1 MPEPT
6 PHAPTDPF
14 SDELL
19 AELVVGARLMSER
32 ELNQARARLASGEA
46 GEAIPYAHAFVADP
60 TANGLVALV
69 PSTQEVG
76 ARIALGEDAPPPD
89 LADWPPYS
97 TGDVLV
103 LSTREPGIAG
113 AIQVGHRATLGL
125 IPTARGAFLY
135 PGAPPTQAQ
144 SPRMATLLAPVV
156 SPSASKTHPIDFAVS
171 TGGEFVLAANRGAG
185 TVHVVVANTCQQA
198 GAIMLRAAGSRRAMG
213 MALDRKVAYLT
224 DGMTPRLTVLDLL
237 TLKVRHQPF
246 PTGPLGPV
254 ALTPDGSHLLV
265 VFYKAGDELGL
276 LMVSTADLRVRHL
289 MNLPAH
295 KLTEGPGEAIVVTP
309 DGALAYILAA
319 GESGAP
325 KILAFDPLKR
335 KLVAEIPLIKPP
347 LGLAF
352 APPADWLPPRP
363 TLEDV
368 IVQMGFASREE
379 LRALQ
384 LPEDEVSPLMDPG
397 LDPLILSQLPERL
410 IRTMGMVPLMRDAT
424 HLSVAMLNP
433 RDAACQ
439 QLAIQLAGGLNLR
452 IIPIEQEE
460 LDRFMAERYP
470 ALMESFLAMRNA
482 APVVR
487 PPGGTAPEPGA
498 APSGPRPG
506 GPSPAGPSPG
516 GPRPGG
522 PSPGGPS
529 PGGPRP
535 GASSSVGSTPGGAEP
550 AGSRP
555 GGPVPAGPLP
565 GGAGAA
571 RGPAPAPSPAPPPV
585 APPGPSPAAR
595 AAAPAQGEAAPMP
608 SMTTAI
614 VPQPPA
620 LGSIEALVAGNGRR
634 LLVIENLKR
643 QVTQIDRDRPE
654 TWTFK
659 DVVAGSACYLP
670 SGRLLFADLGQHR
683 VIEVDPLSSKV
694 VWAFGESSDRT
705 RTLRAPRWAGRLAGG
720 HTLVADTGNHRVVEV
735 SPEGEIAWSHGETGR
750 AGCAGQALFK
760 PHSAVRTP
768 EGGTLIA
775 DTGNHRVI
783 EVDEAGAVVWQ
794 YGNGANRLGGNQ
806 GSGPNQLSEPAW
818 AARLPNGHTLIADTG
833 NGRVIEL
840 DAEKALVW
848 QYRAGAARGGTP
860 VKDPCGAARLAN
872 GNTLVLGRQGAVE
885 VDPELTIVW
894 EHHPAPREGTAPL
907 SALVPAAHPAYQ
919 PIISPEALVPL
930 SEPARMPEPAPVVA
944 AHRGSE
950 LPANLPDSVLL
961 ADRTGGRV
969 LEIDRKMQIFWQFSG
984 IVGGG
989 GNRLLAPNYVT
1000 RLPNGGTLVADTG
1013 NHRVVEVRDQSIVWQ
1028 FGKPGEAGSGPRH
1041 LSQPR
1046 SVERTLQGT
1055 MLIADFGNRRV
1066 VEVTV
1071 AGDVRWGR
1079 EGFKGPS
1086 YASRLPSGNTLV
1098 CDWADHQVLEIDPRG
1113 TVVWSFGQS
1122 GFGGP
1127 GSNQLYHPEHAVR
1140 LENGNTLIADTQNHR
1155 VVEVSP
1161 AHEIVWQYGGDA
1173 AFLGRKGRFG
1183 IQLNTPI
1190 IAWRL
1195 SEGTTL
1201 VVHAGKNHVVELD
1214 AELNILWHFT
1224 LAQDRR

>member
-6 PHAPTDPF
+6 PHAHNDPF

-19 AELVVGARLMSER
+19 AELVVSARLMSER
-32 ELNQARARLASGEA
+32 ELIQARARLTSGEA
-46 GEAIPYAHAFVADP
+46 GDAIPFTHAFAADP

-69 PSTQEVG
+69 PATQEVG
-76 ARIALGEDAPPPD
+76 ARIALGEEAPPPD
-89 LADWPPYS
+89 LAEWPPYS
-97 TGDVLV
+97 TGDVLI
-103 LSTREPGIAG
+103 LSTKEPGIAG
-113 AIQVGHRATLGL
+113 AVSVSHRATLGL
-125 IPTARGAFLY
+125 IPTARGSFLY
-135 PGAPPTQAQ
+135 TGAPPTHAQ
-144 SPRMATLLAPVV
+144 SPRLATLLAPVV
-156 SPSASKTHPIDFAVS
+156 SPSASKSHPLDFGVS
-171 TGGEFVLAANRGAG
+171 MGGEFVLAANRGAG

-213 MALDRKVAYLT
+213 MAVDRKVAYLT
-224 DGMTPRLTVLDLL
+224 DGMTPRLTVLDLV

-276 LMVSTADLRVRHL
+276 LTVSTADLRVRHL

-319 GESGAP
+319 GENGAP
-325 KILAFDPLKR
+325 KILAFDPSKR

-347 LGLAF
+347 TGLAF
-352 APPADWLPPRP
+352 APPVDWLPPRP

-397 LDPLILSQLPERL
+397 MDPLILSQLPERL

-439 QLAIQLAGGLNLR
+439 QLALQLAGGLNLR

-470 ALMESFLAMRNA
+470 ALMESFTAMKNT

-487 PPGGTAPEPGA
+487 SPGA
-498 APSGPRPG
+498 APDPAQGPAPG
-506 GPSPAGPSPG
+506 GPSPGGPTPGGPAPG

-522 PSPGGPS
+522 PVPGGPA

-535 GASSSVGSTPGGAEP
+535 G
-550 AGSRP
+550 
-555 GGPVPAGPLP
+555 GPLP
-565 GGAGAA
+565 GGPTPGGPAPGAPA
-571 RGPAPAPSPAPPPV
+571 RPAPAPATPAPEPAK
-585 APPGPSPAAR
+585 APPAPLPPAPQPTP
-595 AAAPAQGEAAPMP
+595 APAGEPAPMP

-614 VPQPPA
+614 VPQLPA
-620 LGSIEALVAGNGRR
+620 GGSLEALVAGNGRR
-634 LLVIENLKR
+634 LLMIENLKHR
-643 QVTQIDRDRPE
+643 VTQIDRDRPE

-659 DVVAGSACYLP
+659 DVVAGSATYLP
-670 SGRLLFADLGQHR
+670 NGRLLMADLGQHR
-683 VIEVDPLSSKV
+683 VIEVDPLTSKV
-694 VWAFGESSDRT
+694 VWTYGEGGDRT
-705 RTLRAPRWAGRLAGG
+705 KALRGPRWAGRLGNG
-720 HTLVADTGNHRVVEV
+720 RTLVADTGNHRVVEV
-735 SPEGEIAWSHGETGR
+735 SPEGDLTWSHGEAGR
-750 AGCAGQALFK
+750 AGCAGHALFK

-768 EGGTLIA
+768 AGGTLIA

-783 EVDEAGAVVWQ
+783 EVDEAGTVVWQ

-806 GSGPNQLSEPAW
+806 GSGPNQLSEPSW

-833 NGRVIEL
+833 NGRVMEL
-840 DAEKALVW
+840 DAEKAIVW

-860 VKDPCGAARLAN
+860 IKDPCGAARLAN
-872 GNTLVLGRQGAVE
+872 GNTLVLGRQGAIE
-885 VDPELTIVW
+885 VDPELAIVW
-894 EHHPAPREGTAPL
+894 EHHLAPREGTAPL
-907 SALVPAAHPAYQ
+907 SAVVPPAHPAYQ
-919 PIISPEALVPL
+919 PILTPEAMVPL
-930 SEPARMPEPAPVVA
+930 VEAPRKVEPAPVAA

-950 LPANLPDSVLL
+950 LPANLPDAVLL

-989 GNRLLAPNYVT
+989 GNRLLAPNYAT

-1013 NHRVVEVRDQSIVWQ
+1013 NHRVVEIRDQSIVWQ
-1028 FGKPGEAGSGPRH
+1028 FGKPGEAGAGPKH

-1046 SVERTLQGT
+1046 SIERTPQGT

-1079 EGFKGPS
+1079 EGFKGPA

-1098 CDWADHQVLEIDPRG
+1098 CDWADHQVLEIDPKG
-1113 TVVWSFGQS
+1113 TIVWSFGQS
-1122 GFGGP
+1122 GYGGP
-1127 GSNQLYHPEHAVR
+1127 GANQLYHPEHAVR
-1140 LENGNTLIADTQNHR
+1140 LENGNTLISDTQNHR
-1155 VVEVSP
+1155 VLEVSP
-1161 AHEIVWQYGGDA
+1161 TREIVWQYGGDA
-1173 AFLGRKGRFG
+1173 AYLGRKGRFG

-1195 SEGTTL
+1195 PEGNTL
-1201 VVHAGKNHVVELD
+1201 VVHAGKNHIVELD
-1214 AELNILWHFT
+1214 ADLNILWHFT
-1224 LAQDRR
+1224 LVQDRR